1 MRNDTLFS
9 FVYCSMGIIP
19 LGLLAW
25 FRAARA
31 CSNDGM
37 DTSCVMFRYL
47 EEEEWHIVKVPN
59 ITDWQSY
66 FGHVLEHVLYSTRRR
81 QEASSIHVSYRY
93 ARVHNI
99 LMFV

>member
-1 MRNDTLFS
+1 MGETMRNDTLFS

-66 FGHVLEHVLYSTRRR
+66 FGHVLEHVF
-81 QEASSIHVSYRY
+81 IF
-93 ARVHNI
+93 N
-99 LMFV
+99 